1 MRLQFGCIGIG
12 VLLVVSIIL
21 SGCGS
26 TRWTDTSRTAT
37 EQLLISDAMDRAV
50 SEVDFQALS
59 GREVFLDS
67 TPAQGV
73 TDHAYLISSLRQH
86 ILASGCVL
94 RDSRE
99 KAECIVELRVGA
111 VGTDTHK
118 LTLGVPAVEMP
129 SAISLTGAPSSIPEI
144 PFAKKTEQ
152 RAVAK
157 IALFA
162 YERES
167 GQPIWQSGFAPVESM
182 AKDIWFL
189 GMGPF
194 RRGTIYK
201 GTHLA
206 GDKFVIP
213 IIVPGEDQ
221 QGNVG
226 SVAVAD
232 EVVFDDP
239 EEPSSESGKTD
250 KEPKEQVAKAE
261 ASKPKATK
269 AVAKTAIKAEQKPD
283 DKIIAVA
290 HSETSPKKNLDVKKD
305 NAKKDTAKPVQ
316 KQTSAL
322 TAPWPFR
329 NGETIPPRRLPS
341 CGGLPI
347 GSAPEAMKTK
357 LSGGNP

>member
-1 MRLQFGCIGIG
+1 MRPRFGCKGAL
-12 VLLVVSIIL
+12 LLVSLIL
-21 SGCGS
+21 SGCGT
-26 TRWTDTSRTAT
+26 TRWTDTSRTGT

-50 SEVDFQALS
+50 SEVNFRALS
-59 GREVFLDS
+59 GRKVYLDS
-67 TPAQGV
+67 EAASGV

-86 ILASGCVL
+86 LLASGCVL

-99 KAECIVELRVGA
+99 AADCIVELRVGA

-152 RAVAK
+152 RAVTK

-167 GQPIWQSGFAPVESM
+167 GRPIWQSGSTPTEST
-182 AKDIWFL
+182 AKDTWLL

-201 GTHLA
+201 GVQLA
-206 GDKFVIP
+206 GDQFSIP
-213 IIVPGEDQ
+213 MIVPDEDED
-221 QGNVG
+221 GSSD

-232 EVVFDDP
+232 EVFFDGPQKTPCENDNKHKEP
-239 EEPSSESGKTD
+239 ESSGK
-250 KEPKEQVAKAE
+250 V
-261 ASKPKATK
+261 
-269 AVAKTAIKAEQKPD
+269 
-283 DKIIAVA
+283 IAAA
-290 HSETSPKKNLDVKKD
+290 HSESTSKQNTNDKKD
-305 NAKKDTAKPVQ
+305 IVKDGNECPAREQ
-316 KQTSAL
+316 ASSL

-329 NGETIPPRRLPS
+329 NGETMPPRKLPS
-341 CGGLPI
+341 TDGLPLD
-347 GSAPEAMKTK
+347 SQ
-357 LSGGNP
+357 SVFNP